1 MIRLLTWFQRDRPRR
16 VFCLW
21 AGIVGI
27 VAVLIVGAPVAAAE
41 NQPLAAAMPASN
53 HWSFRPLTRPAVP
66 VGDHPVDAFIRSAL
80 KTQGLAP
87 NPPAS
92 PRDLIRRL
100 HWDLVGLPPEPQ
112 LVAEFERDPSR
123 SNYEALVERLL
134 ASPRYGERWARHWL
148 DVVRYTESQGF
159 EYDRP
164 RDHAWP
170 FRDYVIRSF
179 NADLPYDRFMREQ
192 VAGDVLEPVTSEGVI
207 ASSMLVSGPWDQA
220 GNSQANATQRAIT
233 REEEMDDLVSVVGQT
248 FLGLTVNCARCHDHK
263 FDPIPIGDY
272 YRIKSVFDGVRH
284 GDRSIE
290 GTEDLRLREQRKEQV
305 RREIESEVRRIASIE
320 AQAIA
325 RVPRAATQTE
335 IAPLPRFQW
344 NFNRLETAEV
354 TGKLHGSAQITAG
367 VLELPK
373 PEAYFQSMP
382 LTRDIREKTL
392 SVWVRLSDLQQGG
405 GAALSLEQADGR
417 VFDALVFGER
427 QPRKWAA
434 GSEGFLRTRDLQ
446 APEES
451 EALGGWVHMAAVY
464 SADRKVALYRNG
476 QPYGEPYEVP
486 ALVTFLAGNARIAI
500 GRRHENGGKPW
511 LTGTVRQA
519 ALHDR
524 ALSPVDIQA
533 VFREGG
539 GGPSLTEALAYLTPR
554 EVRER
559 DAARQRL
566 QEAQRRVQAEEKPGG
581 FVYAGRREQPA
592 PTRILRRGDV
602 KSPGD
607 IVSPSGL
614 SAFDSLPKDLGLA
627 PDAPE
632 ADRRRRFAYWLADP
646 RNPLPARVLV
656 NRIWGYH
663 FGQGLVGT
671 PSDLGRS
678 GTKPSHPELLDWLAG
693 EFIARGWSQ
702 KALHR
707 LIVSS
712 ETYQQSSEARSD
724 GLATDA
730 DAVFL
735 WRFPP
740 RRLEGETIRDAMLA
754 VSGELNFQTGGPSF
768 RPFTTSEYGA
778 TFYHLVDR
786 GTPEFNRR
794 TVYRM
799 NINSGKEPLLDALDC
814 PDPSVRTPRR
824 GVTTTPLQALGLM
837 NSGFVQRQ
845 ADHLARRALTLAAN
859 QPDEAVTQLWK
870 LTLGRSPDVEES
882 QMARRTLRERGLP
895 HVAWVLLNTT
905 EFVYVR

>member
-1 MIRLLTWFQRDRPRR
+1 M
-16 VFCLW
+16 
-21 AGIVGI
+21 
-27 VAVLIVGAPVAAAE
+27 
-41 NQPLAAAMPASN
+41 
-53 HWSFRPLTRPAVP
+53 
-66 VGDHPVDAFIRSAL
+66 
-80 KTQGLAP
+80 
-87 NPPAS
+87 
-92 PRDLIRRL
+92 
-100 HWDLVGLPPEPQ
+100 
-112 LVAEFERDPSR
+112 
-123 SNYEALVERLL
+123 
-134 ASPRYGERWARHWL
+134 
-148 DVVRYTESQGF
+148 
-159 EYDRP
+159 
-164 RDHAWP
+164 
-170 FRDYVIRSF
+170 
-179 NADLPYDRFMREQ
+179 
-192 VAGDVLEPVTSEGVI
+192 
-207 ASSMLVSGPWDQA
+207 
-220 GNSQANATQRAIT
+220 
-233 REEEMDDLVSVVGQT
+233 
-248 FLGLTVNCARCHDHK
+248 
-263 FDPIPIGDY
+263 
-272 YRIKSVFDGVRH
+272 
-284 GDRSIE
+284 
-290 GTEDLRLREQRKEQV
+290 
-305 RREIESEVRRIASIE
+305 
-320 AQAIA
+320 
-325 RVPRAATQTE
+325 
-335 IAPLPRFQW
+335 
-344 NFNRLETAEV
+344 
-354 TGKLHGSAQITAG
+354 
-367 VLELPK
+367 
-373 PEAYFQSMP
+373 
-382 LTRDIREKTL
+382 
-392 SVWVRLSDLQQGG
+392 
-405 GAALSLEQADGR
+405 
-417 VFDALVFGER
+417 
-427 QPRKWAA
+427 
-434 GSEGFLRTRDLQ
+434 
-446 APEES
+446 
-451 EALGGWVHMAAVY
+451 
-464 SADRKVALYRNG
+464 
-476 QPYGEPYEVP
+476 
-486 ALVTFLAGNARIAI
+486 
-500 GRRHENGGKPW
+500 
-511 LTGTVRQA
+511 
-519 ALHDR
+519 
-524 ALSPVDIQA
+524 
-533 VFREGG
+533 
-539 GGPSLTEALAYLTPR
+539 
-554 EVRER
+554 
-559 DAARQRL
+559 
-566 QEAQRRVQAEEKPGG
+566 
-581 FVYAGRREQPA
+581 
-592 PTRILRRGDV
+592 
-602 KSPGD
+602 
-607 IVSPSGL
+607 
-614 SAFDSLPKDLGLA
+614 PKDLGLA

-678 GTKPSHPELLDWLAG
+678 GTKPSHPELLDWLAS

-754 VSGELNFQTGGPSF
+754 VSGELNFQAGGPSF